1 MYKFIFIIESYG
13 TIFILELYVYI
24 GLGKGYAHCSIQ
36 IIIIRLELMKALPMS
51 KKFPE
56 KLTL

>member
-1 MYKFIFIIESYG
+1 MYKIIFIIESYD

-24 GLGKGYAHCSIQ
+24 GLGKGYAYCGVQ

-51 KKFPE
+51 
-56 KLTL
+56 